1 MSIAGICYAV
11 ARAPKV
17 IPPSAV
23 ASVLLRIPLMKQ
35 VCQYNVYMMHTI
47 HKTTYSMR
55 ACMPC
60 APAFSSL
67 KQHSKHAYVIYVRS
81 REPVELLHELVP
93 FNLINAM
100 Y

>member
-35 VCQYNVYMMHTI
+35 VIYMYHI
-47 HKTTYSMR
+47 LYYIRVSAVFALVCYIREHFR
-55 ACMPC
+55 H
-60 APAFSSL
+60 SSCTV
-67 KQHSKHAYVIYVRS
+67 QM
-81 REPVELLHELVP
+81 LV
-93 FNLINAM
+93 LAM
-100 Y
+100 SIFATL

>member
-35 VCQYNVYMMHTI
+35 VCTCNMCKAVITLDHINLAVVYYAQQHL
-47 HKTTYSMR
+47 HYSSG
-55 ACMPC
+55 A
-60 APAFSSL
+60 L
-67 KQHSKHAYVIYVRS
+67 HLLVIAA
-81 REPVELLHELVP
+81 L
-93 FNLINAM
+93 
-100 Y
+100 

>member
-35 VCQYNVYMMHTI
+35 VCQYNVYA
-47 HKTTYSMR
+47 TYNTWHL
-55 ACMPC
+55 
-60 APAFSSL
+60 APHYLYSG
-67 KQHSKHAYVIYVRS
+67 
-81 REPVELLHELVP
+81 
-93 FNLINAM
+93 
-100 Y
+100 